1 MKIGIILIIFFV
13 LCVIFTIVI
22 IGQYLG
28 SYKIGDENIV
38 LFSGAPGTNKTF
50 LCVKYA
56 IRRYRKQIVKYYKKK
71 IKSKLLFWQKKED
84 KEELEKPRLY
94 SNIPIRLN
102 KKNWSY
108 KLEKEH
114 LLLVKKINKGSV
126 IVLDEIGEVANQYS
140 YNNALVQVNFQE
152 LIRFVRHYGQ
162 EWYIYTTEQ
171 AIENVVVQVR
181 RRIAL
186 NLILYKLRKYP
197 LRLYKVLLKEE
208 IINSPAMSLTP
219 SEKVYYVFGSYPSKR
234 KKYYD
239 THCYSERYKPVKD
252 DSEKWDNFKTN
263 VYLSIDKNDFLQK
276 YYKEHGTLPEDISKY
291 L

>member
-1 MKIGIILIIFFV
+1 MIVLIILLV
-13 LCVIFTIVI
+13 LVVILTIVI
-22 IGQYLG
+22 VRQYIG
-28 SYKIGDENIV
+28 SYTVGDENIV
-38 LFSGAPGTNKTF
+38 LFSGAPGTNKTY

-56 IRRYRKQIVKYYKKK
+56 IKRYNKQIFKYYLKRLKNK
-71 IKSKLLFWQKKED
+71 VLFWRKKED
-84 KEELEKPRLY
+84 LEKPRLY
-94 SNIPIRLN
+94 SNIPIRLS
-102 KKNWSY
+102 KKDWSY
-108 KLEKEH
+108 KLDKEH

-140 YNNALVQVNFQE
+140 YNNVLVQVNFQE
-152 LIRFVRHYGQ
+152 LVRFVRHYGQ

-197 LRLYKVLLKEE
+197 FRFFKVLLKEE

-219 SEKVYYVFGSYPSKR
+219 SEQVHYVFGRYKKEK

-239 THCYSERYKPVKD
+239 THCYSERYKPIKEE
-252 DSEKWDNFKTN
+252 SEQWNRYKTDI
-263 VYLSIDKNDFLQK
+263 YLMIEKNEVLQR
-276 YYKEHGTLPEDISKY
+276 YYKEHGRLPSDIGKY

>member
-1 MKIGIILIIFFV
+1 MIVLIV
-13 LCVIFTIVI
+13 LLVFCVILMI
-22 IGQYLG
+22 IIIRQYLG

-38 LFSGAPGTNKTF
+38 LFSGAPGTNKTY

-56 IRRYRKQIVKYYKKK
+56 IRRYNKQLFKYRLRKLKN
-71 IKSKLLFWQKKED
+71 KLFFWRKKEES
-84 KEELEKPRLY
+84 EEPRLY
-94 SNIPIRLN
+94 SNIPIRLD

-126 IVLDEIGEVANQYS
+126 IVLDEIGEVADQYS
-140 YNNALVQVNFQE
+140 YNNVLVQVNFQE

-197 LRLYKVLLKEE
+197 FRFYKVMLKEE
-208 IINSPAMSLTP
+208 IINSPAMSLVP
-219 SEKVYYVFGSYPSKR
+219 SEKVYYVFGRYR
-234 KKYYD
+234 KGKKKFYD
-239 THCYSERYKPVKD
+239 THCYSERYKPIETE
-252 DSEKWDNFKTN
+252 SEKWIGYKTD
-263 VYLSIDKNDFLQK
+263 VYLSIDRSEILQK
-276 YYKEHGTLPEDISKY
+276 FYREHGRLPNDISKY

>member
-1 MKIGIILIIFFV
+1 MLYFVIVWVLLFIMTIIIIK
-13 LCVIFTIVI
+13 
-22 IGQYLG
+22 QYIG
-28 SYKIGDENIV
+28 SYRIGDENIV
-38 LFSGAPGTNKTF
+38 LFSGAPGTNKTY

-56 IRRYRKQIVKYYKKK
+56 IKRYNKQVFKYRLKKLK
-71 IKSKLLFWQKKED
+71 NKVLFWRK
-84 KEELEKPRLY
+84 KEELEEPRLY

-102 KKNWSY
+102 KKTWSY
-108 KLEKEH
+108 KLDKEH
-114 LLLVKKINKGSV
+114 LLLIKKINKGSV
-126 IVLDEIGEVANQYS
+126 IVLDEIGEVADQYS
-140 YNNALVQVNFQE
+140 YNNVLVQVNFQE

-197 LRLYKVLLKEE
+197 LRFFKVLLKEE

-219 SEKVYYVFGSYPSKR
+219 NEKVFYVFGRYRKEK

-239 THCYSERYKPVKD
+239 SHCYSERYKPVKED
-252 DSEKWDNFKTN
+252 CEQWDNYKTD
-263 VYLSIDKNDFLQK
+263 VYLAIEKNDFLQK
-276 YYKEHGTLPEDISKY
+276 HYKEHGRLPADIGKY

>member
-1 MKIGIILIIFFV
+1 MF
-13 LCVIFTIVI
+13 CVIVTIVI
-22 IGQYLG
+22 IGQYIG

-38 LFSGAPGTNKTF
+38 LFSGAPGTNKTY

-56 IRRYRKQIVKYYKKK
+56 IKRYYKQVTKYYIKK
-71 IKSKLLFWQKKED
+71 IKGKLLFWRP

-108 KLEKEH
+108 KLDKEH

-126 IVLDEIGEVANQYS
+126 IVIDEIGEVADQYS
-140 YNNALVQVNFQE
+140 YNNALVQVSFQE

-171 AIENVVVQVR
+171 SIENVVVQVR

-197 LRLYKVLLKEE
+197 FRFFKVLLKEE
-208 IINSPAMSLTP
+208 IINSPAMSLMPT
-219 SEKVYYVFGSYPSKR
+219 EKVHYVFGSYRSKK

-239 THCYSERYKPVKD
+239 THCYSERYKPTKG
-252 DSEKWDNFKTN
+252 DSEKWTSYKTD
-263 VYLSIDKNDFLQK
+263 VYLSIERNESLQK
-276 YYKEHGTLPEDISKY
+276 FYKDHGRLPDDISKY